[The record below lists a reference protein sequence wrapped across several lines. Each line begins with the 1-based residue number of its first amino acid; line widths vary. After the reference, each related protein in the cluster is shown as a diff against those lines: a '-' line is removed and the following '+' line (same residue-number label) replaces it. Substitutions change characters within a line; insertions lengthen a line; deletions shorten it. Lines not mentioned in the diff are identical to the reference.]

1 MAVRIEANAEPIPG
15 YTLIEQIGAG
25 GFGEVWKAE
34 APGGIFKAIKVIH
47 GDMRSKDNDIVR
59 YAEQELKALKRVQQ
73 VRHPYL
79 LALDRYDIVDGRL
92 MIVMELADCN
102 LWDRFREYRNLG
114 LPGIPRDELLLYM
127 SESAEV
133 LDLFNDQFQLQHL
146 DIKPQNLFLLY
157 NHVKVA
163 DFGQVKDLE
172 GLLATVTGGITPVY
186 AAPETFDGIVTRF
199 CDQYS
204 LACVYQE
211 LLTGQRPF
219 DGTSMGQLLM
229 QHLNM
234 PPNLQPSPTGDRPVL
249 ARALAKKPEDRW
261 PTVSAFVRA
270 LLDVDPNFQAPAT
283 RAGFAPLPVPA
294 AEHPAAPSPQRKS
307 GPVANPPRLVPAGPL
322 PRLVPPGGGNPLDT
336 PEPRADVEVTS
347 APVAGPPPEVT
358 GPGPLRP
365 ALVIGIG
372 QAGLRVVQRFQF
384 DVADRYG
391 PPDMV
396 PVVRTLFIDTDQDA
410 LDEAVVARPLDRLA
424 RVKPENVFP
433 TKLNR
438 AAHYT
443 KPRLSGRMLTEGWF
457 DQQLIYRIP
466 RGLQTGGVRLYGR
479 LAFFDHFRPLMA
491 RVQSELEAAVS
502 ADAMARAE
510 TRTALLPRTNR
521 PRVYIVA
528 GACGGT
534 GGGMFLDMA
543 YAVKARLRRM
553 GYESPE
559 VVGVLIVPE
568 VQPGK
573 TPPQALANAHATLTE
588 LNHYGRPD
596 TTFTA
601 NYDDRGGVVEDRE
614 APFTVC
620 YVAQAHAAGLKLP
633 PPTQTALPTHTPPLI
648 TNDPRGR
655 GGAVPDSR
663 QVRRV
668 NPNLDALLPY
678 AAVADLIRVNLF
690 TELGRTADEIRSIPA
705 DGVPAPTGPTVAA
718 FGMDGFTWPRAELV
732 ARTTRK
738 VARTVLSRWAA
749 PDPARARE
757 VIPTLA
763 RDKWAQLKFDPEVV
777 QGRLQLAADL
787 AVDRVEDQ
795 IAQAADP
802 LAPRGWLARLPEPG
816 QVKVALDRLVKLLG
830 PPVSALKQAPAAVE
844 QAVNKTVQ
852 ETGAA
857 FAAAAREMV
866 PALVNDSQ
874 YRLAG
879 AEEMLRQFLTTIDR
893 LINQYLKAAVELDA
907 KAQGGYERV
916 SQYAHFNQG
925 GRKLTVAEFGEAIK
939 QWPRSRF
946 QAMTSRAVVS
956 VYQTVRE
963 TLAAQLADV
972 KKARE
977 RLEAAAKVPNQAI
990 QVIDAL
996 PGGGAQLMP
1005 PGCDSMGAA
1014 VLRFLGVVTDAD
1026 LVEIDRRIH
1035 RVVKPLYGGVLQACL
1050 SSTTGPDEVVNTIY
1064 EETRGYLD
1072 MRLGRVDM
1080 ALMFAE
1086 RFRTPGQAEQ
1096 AIAHAY
1102 QSAEPAWVGDG
1113 PWAGAEVTVVGC
1125 LCGPGGDRL
1134 HDVVQ
1139 RALPVPGL
1147 VIADT
1152 PDDLL
1157 VYREW
1162 PAVPVAALPQV
1173 GQEAADAYQ
1182 SFVDGPQG
1190 TPHARLDVI
1199 RWLGPFDG

>member
-34 APGGIFKAIKVIH
+34 APGGIFKAVKIIH
-47 GDMRSKDNDIVR
+47 GDMRSKDNDVVR

-127 SESAEV
+127 SEAAEV

-219 DGTSMGQLLM
+219 DGSSMSQLLM
-229 QHLNM
+229 QHLNA
-234 PPNLQPSPTGDRPVL
+234 PPNLQPSPAGDRPVL

-270 LLDVDPNFQAPAT
+270 LLDVDPNFQAPPT
-283 RAGFAPLPVPA
+283 RAAFAPLAAPA
-294 AEHPAAPSPQRKS
+294 AEVPTAPSPKKKS
-307 GPVANPPRLVPAGPL
+307 GPVATAPRLAPAGPL
-322 PRLVPPGGGNPLDT
+322 PRLVPPGSSGPLET
-336 PEPRADVEVTS
+336 PPPRSEAEVTS
-347 APVAGPPPEVT
+347 APVSAGPPPEVV

-365 ALVIGIG
+365 ALVIGVG
-372 QAGLRVVQRFQF
+372 QAGLRALQRFQF
-384 DVADRYG
+384 DVADRHG
-391 PPDMV
+391 PADMV
-396 PVVRTLFIDTDQDA
+396 PVVRTLFIDTDQES
-410 LDEAVVARPLDRLA
+410 LDEATVARPLDRLA
-424 RVKPENVFP
+424 KVKPENVFP

-491 RVQSELEAAVS
+491 KVQSELEAAVA

-510 TRTALLPRTNR
+510 ARTALAPRTNR
-521 PRVYIVA
+521 PCVYIVA
-528 GACGGT
+528 GAAGGT
-534 GGGMFLDMA
+534 GSGMFLDLA
-543 YAVKARLRRM
+543 YAVRGRLQRM
-553 GYESPE
+553 GYEHPD
-559 VVGVLIVPE
+559 VFGVLIVPE

-573 TPPQALANAHATLTE
+573 TPPQVLANAYATLSE
-588 LNHYGRPD
+588 LAHYTRPD
-596 TTFTA
+596 TTFSA
-601 NYDDRGGVVEDRE
+601 NYDDRGGTVEDRGP
-614 APFTVC
+614 PFTVC
-620 YVAQAHAAGLKLP
+620 HVVQAHAAGLKLP
-633 PPTQTALPTHTPPLI
+633 PPTMTALPTNTPPVI
-648 TNDPRGR
+648 TNDPRR
-655 GGAVPDSR
+655 GGAVPES
-663 QVRRV
+663 QQTRRP
-668 NPNLDALLPY
+668 NPNLDALRPY

-690 TELGRTADEIRSIPA
+690 TEVGRTADEVRSIPA
-705 DGVPAPTGPTVAA
+705 DGAPVPTGPTVAA
-718 FGMDGFTWPRAELV
+718 FGMDGFSWPRAELV

-738 VARTVLSRWAA
+738 VAKTVLSRWATT
-749 PDPARARE
+749 DPVRARE
-757 VIPTLA
+757 VIPA
-763 RDKWAQLKFDPEVV
+763 MAQEKWGQLKFDPEVI
-777 QGRLQLAADL
+777 QGRIQLAADL

-830 PPVSALKQAPAAVE
+830 PPIVALKQTPAAVE

-866 PALVNDSQ
+866 PGLVNDSQ
-874 YRLAG
+874 FRLAG
-879 AEEMLRQFLTTIDR
+879 AEEMLRQFLTTTDR
-893 LINQYLKAAVELDA
+893 LIAQYLKGAVELDA
-907 KAQGGYERV
+907 KAQGGFERV
-916 SQYAHFNQG
+916 SQYAHFNQ

-939 QWPRSRF
+939 QWPRARF
-946 QAMTSRAVVS
+946 QAMVSRAVVS

-963 TLAAQLADV
+963 TMAAQLADV

-977 RLEAAAKVPNQAI
+977 RLDAAAKEPNQAI
-990 QVIDAL
+990 QVIDVL
-996 PGGGAQLMP
+996 PGGGGRLMP

-1026 LVEIDRRIH
+1026 LVEIDRRVH
-1035 RVVKPLYGGVLQACL
+1035 RVVKPQFGGVLQACL
-1050 SSTTGPDEVVNTIY
+1050 GSITGPDDVVNTIY

-1072 MRLGRVDM
+1072 LRLGRVDL

-1086 RFRTPGQAEQ
+1086 RYRTPGQAEQ
-1096 AIAHAY
+1096 AVSQAY
-1102 QSAEPAWVGDG
+1102 QNAEPAWVGAG
-1113 PWAGAEVTVVGC
+1113 PWAASEVTVVGC
-1125 LCGPGGDRL
+1125 SCGPGGERL
-1134 HDVVQ
+1134 HEVVQ
-1139 RALPVPGL
+1139 RAVPVPGL

-1162 PAVPVAALPQV
+1162 PAVPVSALPQA
-1173 GQEAADAYQ
+1173 GQDAADAYQ

-1190 TPHARLDVI
+1190 TPHSRLDVI
-1199 RWLGPFDG
+1199 RWLGPFEG